1 MGALACISLED
12 ALVYQASKEDVVREV
27 KLNLH
32 LDTFYLP
39 PLRSVNVKRNV
50 KMEVFAQNFSKI
62 GANVPLDTVVATA
75 KNQSARVAAEM
86 EANALI
92 QTLVFVS
99 LVFKELIVEK

>member
-1 MGALACISLED
+1 MLIALFCKFCHM
-12 ALVYQASKEDVVREV
+12 Q
-27 KLNLH
+27 LH

-75 KNQSARVAAEM
+75 KN
-86 EANALI
+86 
-92 QTLVFVS
+92 VS
-99 LVFKELIVEK
+99 KIFFKEFTLNIKVMCQIFWVSPKNKYIKQISCL

>member
-1 MGALACISLED
+1 M
-12 ALVYQASKEDVVREV
+12 Q
-27 KLNLH
+27 LH

-75 KNQSARVAAEM
+75 KN
-86 EANALI
+86 
-92 QTLVFVS
+92 VS
-99 LVFKELIVEK
+99 KIFFKEFTLNIKVTAMPVRNGTLTK